1 MHSNKGFIAS
11 ALNLPKVLCGIAP
24 SLSDQP
30 FGMEP
35 SRGKHNL
42 LQLKT
47 VPEIYRI
54 SLVFHEIDRGIVYR
68 EGLGHPPRLN
78 LIHPRFYIVVL
89 PEPGAE
95 HGVPIC
101 GGAGFAFRPRRVFR
115 LWLRPAASQ
124 RRAYA
129 HSVRN
134 GDVAVMVD
142 VGRLLLGV

>member
-1 MHSNKGFIAS
+1 MHSNKGFYRIHIKK
-11 ALNLPKVLCGIAP
+11 PKVLCGIAP
-24 SLSDQP
+24 SVPDQP

-35 SRGKHNL
+35 SWGKNDL
-42 LQLKT
+42 LQLEPI
-47 VPEIYRI
+47 PEIYRI

-68 EGLGHPPRLN
+68 EWVRHPPRLN
-78 LIHPRFYIVVL
+78 LIHPCFYIVVL
-89 PEPGAE
+89 PEPGTE

-101 GGAGFAFRPRRVFR
+101 GGAGFAFCPRRVFR

-124 RRAYA
+124 CRAYA

>member
-78 LIHPRFYIVVL
+78 LIYTH
-89 PEPGAE
+89 
-95 HGVPIC
+95 
-101 GGAGFAFRPRRVFR
+101 
-115 LWLRPAASQ
+115 ASI
-124 RRAYA
+124 
-129 HSVRN
+129 
-134 GDVAVMVD
+134 
-142 VGRLLLGV
+142 

>member
-11 ALNLPKVLCGIAP
+11 ALNLPKVLCVIAP
-24 SLSDQP
+24 SPSDQP
-30 FGMEP
+30 FCMEP

-42 LQLKT
+42 LHLKP
-47 VPEIYRI
+47 VLEIYRI
-54 SLVFHEIDRGIVYR
+54 CFVFHGIDRGIVYR

-78 LIHPRFYIVVL
+78 LIHPCFYIIVL
-89 PEPGAE
+89 SEPGAE
-95 HGVPIC
+95 HGVSIC

-115 LWLRPAASQ
+115 LWFRPAASQ

-129 HSVRN
+129 HSIRN

-142 VGRLLLGV
+142 VGHLLLGV